1 MLMLK
6 YKKGYDYSYPYIK
19 ILSHNDAC
27 HPLFYNNFLHTT
39 ITILHDVQ
47 ALGWS

>member
-1 MLMLK
+1 M
-6 YKKGYDYSYPYIK
+6 KKGASWTYDTPSYIK